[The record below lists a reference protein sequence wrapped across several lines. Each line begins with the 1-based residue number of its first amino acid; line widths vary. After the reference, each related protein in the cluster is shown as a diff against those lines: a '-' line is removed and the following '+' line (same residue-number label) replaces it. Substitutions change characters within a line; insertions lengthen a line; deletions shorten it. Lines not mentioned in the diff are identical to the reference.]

1 MQLSG
6 ENSRLEFDI
15 IIHKKDDVYS
25 QIECE
30 RSITKELNEYFSFDV
45 PGAKFMP
52 SFKNRLWDG
61 KIRLFDIRNNQ
72 IYVGLSEY
80 IYKFATAKKYT
91 ISGGVRTPLEIDNNT
106 VISFIDGLKS
116 TVNIRDYQLD
126 AVQHSIRNG
135 RSILV
140 SPTASGKSFIIYILI
155 RYYLES
161 QQILDNSRI
170 LLLVPRSSL
179 VEQMYTDFQDY
190 GWDSENYCHRIYAG
204 KDKTSPKLVHISTW
218 QSIYQLPKQ
227 HFEKYKVI
235 IGDEVHTF
243 AAKSLKT
250 IMHKTTDCPYK
261 FGLTGTL
268 DDAESHHLV
277 LEGLFGTVKKVT
289 TTKALIDSKQISD
302 LKIIGIVLT
311 YSKKECI
318 IRDYNKE
325 IKFITEHPQR
335 NNLIRNLCIDLKG
348 NTLVLF
354 SLIKHG
360 QLLHELIKER
370 ADVNRKTFF
379 VFGGTDS
386 EDREK
391 IRRIVETERDAI
403 VVASFGVF
411 STGINIRNLHNLIFA
426 SPYKSRIRNLQSI
439 GRGLRK
445 SKKKDIA
452 TLYDI
457 ADDLS
462 YGSSF
467 NYTLDHFEERKKI
480 YEEERFPVAEYF
492 VQLKT

>member
-91 ISGGVRTPLEIDNNT
+91 ISGGVRTPLEIDVGT
-106 VISFIDGLKS
+106 VQSFIDGLQS
-116 TVNIRDYQLD
+116 TVTIRDYQLD

-135 RSILV
+135 RCILV

-155 RYYLES
+155 RYY
-161 QQILDNSRI
+161 QQILENSHI

-190 GWDSENYCHRIYAG
+190 GWDSEKFCHRIYAG

-218 QSIYQLPKQ
+218 QSIYQLPKK

-250 IMHKTTDCPYK
+250 IMQKTTDCPYK

-277 LEGLFGTVKKVT
+277 LEGLFGSVKKVT
-289 TTKALIDSKQISD
+289 TTKQLMDSKQISD

-311 YSKKECI
+311 YSEDECI
-318 IRDYNKE
+318 IREYNKE

-335 NNLIRNLCIDLKG
+335 NNLIRNLSIDLKG

-379 VFGGTDS
+379 VFGGTNS
-386 EDREK
+386 ETREN
-391 IRRIVETERDAI
+391 IRKIVEQERDAI

-411 STGINIRNLHNLIFA
+411 STGINIRNLHNIIFA

-439 GRGLRK
+439 GRGLRIHE
-445 SKKKDIA
+445 SKVTA
-452 TLYDI
+452 RLYDI
-457 ADDLS
+457 ADN
-462 YGSSF
+462 F
-467 NYTLDHFEERKKI
+467 NNNNHTIKHFIKRIGIYNQEEFDYEIIKI
-480 YEEERFPVAEYF
+480 N
-492 VQLKT
+492 LK

>member
-91 ISGGVRTPLEIDNNT
+91 ISGGVRTPLEIDVDT
-106 VISFIDGLKS
+106 VQSFIDGLKS
-116 TVNIRDYQLD
+116 TVTIRDYQLD

-135 RSILV
+135 RCILV

-155 RYYLES
+155 RYY
-161 QQILDNSRI
+161 QQILDNSHI

-190 GWDSENYCHRIYAG
+190 GWDSEKFCHRIYAG

-218 QSIYQLPKQ
+218 QSIYQLPKK

-250 IMHKTTDCPYK
+250 IMQKTTDCPYK

-277 LEGLFGTVKKVT
+277 LEGLFGSVKKVT
-289 TTKALIDSKQISD
+289 TTKQLMDSKQISD

-311 YSKKECI
+311 YSEDECI
-318 IRDYNKE
+318 IREYNKE

-335 NNLIRNLCIDLKG
+335 NNLIRNLSIDLKG

-370 ADVNRKTFF
+370 ANVNRKTFF
-379 VFGGTDS
+379 VFGGTNS
-386 EDREK
+386 ETREN
-391 IRRIVETERDAI
+391 IRKIVEQERDAI

-411 STGINIRNLHNLIFA
+411 STGINIRNLHNIIFA

-439 GRGLRK
+439 GRGLRMHE
-445 SKKKDIA
+445 SKAIA
-452 TLYDI
+452 KLYDI
-457 ADDLS
+457 ADN
-462 YGSSF
+462 F
-467 NYTLDHFEERKKI
+467 NNNNHTIKHFIKRIGIYNQEEFDYEIIKI
-480 YEEERFPVAEYF
+480 N
-492 VQLKT
+492 LK

>member
-52 SFKNRLWDG
+52 SFKSRLWDG

-116 TVNIRDYQLD
+116 TVKIRDYQLD

-140 SPTASGKSFIIYILI
+140 SPTASGKSFVIYILI
-155 RYYLES
+155 RYY
-161 QQILDNSRI
+161 QQILDNSHI

-190 GWDSENYCHRIYAG
+190 GWDSEKFCHRIYAG

-218 QSIYQLPKQ
+218 QSIYQLPKK

-250 IMHKTTDCPYK
+250 IMQKTTNCPYK

-277 LEGLFGTVKKVT
+277 LEGLFGSVKKVT

-335 NNLIRNLCIDLKG
+335 NNLIRNLCVDLKG

-360 QLLHELIKER
+360 RLLHELIQEKI
-370 ADVNRKTFF
+370 DVSTRKAFF

-386 EDREK
+386 ETREE
-391 IRRIVETERDAI
+391 IRKIVETERDAI
-403 VVASFGVF
+403 VVASFGVY

-439 GRGLRK
+439 GRGLRMHE
-445 SKKKDIA
+445 SKRAGAK
-452 TLYDI
+452 LYDI
-457 ADDLS
+457 ADN
-462 YGSSF
+462 F
-467 NYTLDHFEERKKI
+467 NNNNHTLKHFVKRIGIYNQEEFD
-480 YEEERFPVAEYF
+480 YEIHKVNIS
-492 VQLKT
+492 

>member
-91 ISGGVRTPLEIDNNT
+91 ISGGVRTPLEIDVGT
-106 VISFIDGLKS
+106 VQSFIDGLQS
-116 TVNIRDYQLD
+116 TVTIRDYQLD

-135 RSILV
+135 RCILV

-155 RYYLES
+155 RYY
-161 QQILDNSRI
+161 QQILDNSHI

-190 GWDSENYCHRIYAG
+190 GWDSEKFCHRIYAG

-218 QSIYQLPKQ
+218 QSIYQLPKK

-250 IMHKTTDCPYK
+250 IMQKTTDCPYK

-277 LEGLFGTVKKVT
+277 LEGLFGSVKKVT
-289 TTKALIDSKQISD
+289 TTKQLMDSKQISD

-311 YSKKECI
+311 YSEDECI
-318 IRDYNKE
+318 IREYNKE

-335 NNLIRNLCIDLKG
+335 NNLIRNLSIDLKG

-379 VFGGTDS
+379 VFGGTNS
-386 EDREK
+386 ETREN
-391 IRRIVETERDAI
+391 IRKIVEQERDAI

-411 STGINIRNLHNLIFA
+411 STGINIRNLHNIIFA

-439 GRGLRK
+439 GRGLRMHE
-445 SKKKDIA
+445 SKAIA
-452 TLYDI
+452 KLYDI
-457 ADDLS
+457 ADN
-462 YGSSF
+462 F
-467 NYTLDHFEERKKI
+467 NNNNHTIKHFIKRIGIYNQEEFDYEIIKI
-480 YEEERFPVAEYF
+480 N
-492 VQLKT
+492 LK

>member
-6 ENSRLEFDI
+6 ENSRLEYDI

-72 IYVGLSEY
+72 IYVGLSDY

-91 ISGGVRTPLEIDNNT
+91 ISGGVRTPLEIDNAS
-106 VISFIDGLKS
+106 VISFIEGIKS
-116 TVNIRDYQLD
+116 GVKIRDYQLD

-135 RSILV
+135 RCILV
-140 SPTASGKSFIIYILI
+140 SPTASGKSFIIYVLI
-155 RYYLES
+155 RYY
-161 QQILDNSRI
+161 QQIIDNSHI

-190 GWDSENYCHRIYAG
+190 GWDAENYCHRIYAG

-218 QSIYQLPKQ
+218 QSIYQLPKK

-250 IMHKTTDCPYK
+250 IMHKTTDCQYK

-370 ADVNRKTFF
+370 AHVNRKTFF

-386 EDREK
+386 ETREK
-391 IRRIVETERDAI
+391 IRGIVETERDAI

-411 STGINIRNLHNLIFA
+411 STGINIRNLHNIIFA

-439 GRGLRK
+439 GRGLRTHE
-445 SKKKDIA
+445 SKAIA
-452 TLYDI
+452 KLYDI
-457 ADDLS
+457 ADN
-462 YGSSF
+462 F
-467 NYTLDHFEERKKI
+467 NNNNHTIKHFVKRIGIYNQEEFDYEIVKI
-480 YEEERFPVAEYF
+480 N
-492 VQLKT
+492 LK

>member
-15 IIHKKDDVYS
+15 IIHRKDDVYS

-91 ISGGVRTPLEIDNNT
+91 ISGGVRTPLEIDNAS

-116 TVNIRDYQLD
+116 TVKIRDYQLD

-140 SPTASGKSFIIYILI
+140 SPTASGKSFVIYILI
-155 RYYLES
+155 RYY
-161 QQILDNSRI
+161 QQILDNSHI

-190 GWDSENYCHRIYAG
+190 GWDSEKFCHRIYAG

-218 QSIYQLPKQ
+218 QSIYQLPKK

-250 IMHKTTDCPYK
+250 IMQKTTDCPYK

-277 LEGLFGTVKKVT
+277 LEGLFGSVKKVT
-289 TTKALIDSKQISD
+289 TTKALMDSKQISE

-311 YSKKECI
+311 YSKKESI
-318 IRDYNKE
+318 IREYNKE

-386 EDREK
+386 ETREK

-411 STGINIRNLHNLIFA
+411 STGINIRNLHNIIFA

-439 GRGLRK
+439 GRGLRTHE
-445 SKKKDIA
+445 SKAIA
-452 TLYDI
+452 RLYDI
-457 ADDLS
+457 ADN
-462 YGSSF
+462 F
-467 NYTLDHFEERKKI
+467 NNNNHTMKHFISRIGIYNQEEFDYEIIKI
-480 YEEERFPVAEYF
+480 N
-492 VQLKT
+492 LK

>member
-6 ENSRLEFDI
+6 ENSRLEYDI

-116 TVNIRDYQLD
+116 TVKIRDYQLV

-135 RSILV
+135 RCILV
-140 SPTASGKSFIIYILI
+140 SPTASGKSFVIYILI
-155 RYYLES
+155 RYY
-161 QQILDNSRI
+161 QQILENSHI

-179 VEQMYTDFQDY
+179 VEQMYTDFKDY
-190 GWDSENYCHRIYAG
+190 GWNSENYCHRIYAG

-218 QSIYQLPKQ
+218 QSIYQLPKK

-250 IMHKTTDCPYK
+250 VMHKTTDCQYK

-277 LEGLFGTVKKVT
+277 LEGLFGSVKKVT
-289 TTKALIDSKQISD
+289 TTKQLIDAKQISD

-386 EDREK
+386 DTREK
-391 IRRIVETERDAI
+391 IRGIVETERDSI

-411 STGINIRNLHNLIFA
+411 STGINIRNLHNIIFA

-439 GRGLRK
+439 GRGLRTHE
-445 SKKKDIA
+445 SKAIA
-452 TLYDI
+452 KLYDI
-457 ADDLS
+457 ADN
-462 YGSSF
+462 F
-467 NYTLDHFEERKKI
+467 NNNNHTIKHFISRIGIYNQEEFDYEIVKI
-480 YEEERFPVAEYF
+480 N
-492 VQLKT
+492 LK

>member
-6 ENSRLEFDI
+6 ENSRLEYDI

-30 RSITKELNEYFSFDV
+30 RSITKELNEYFSFEV

-91 ISGGVRTPLEIDNNT
+91 ISGGVRTPLEIDVGT
-106 VISFIDGLKS
+106 VQSFIDGLQS
-116 TVNIRDYQLD
+116 TVTIRDYQLD

-155 RYYLES
+155 RYY
-161 QQILDNSRI
+161 QQILDNSHI

-190 GWDSENYCHRIYAG
+190 GWNSEKFCHRIYAG

-218 QSIYQLPKQ
+218 QSIYQLPKK

-250 IMHKTTDCPYK
+250 IMQKTTDCPYK

-386 EDREK
+386 ETREK
-391 IRRIVETERDAI
+391 IRGIVETERDAI

-411 STGINIRNLHNLIFA
+411 STGINIRNLHNIIFA

-439 GRGLRK
+439 GRGLRTHE
-445 SKKKDIA
+445 SKAIA
-452 TLYDI
+452 RLYDI
-457 ADDLS
+457 ADN
-462 YGSSF
+462 F
-467 NYTLDHFEERKKI
+467 NNNNHTMKHFIKRIGIYNQEEFDYEIIKI
-480 YEEERFPVAEYF
+480 N
-492 VQLKT
+492 LK

>member
-106 VISFIDGLKS
+106 VKSFIDGLKS
-116 TVNIRDYQLD
+116 TVTIRDYQLD

-135 RSILV
+135 RCILV

-155 RYYLES
+155 RYY
-161 QQILDNSRI
+161 QQILENSHI

-190 GWDSENYCHRIYAG
+190 GWDSEKYCHRIYAG

-218 QSIYQLPKQ
+218 QSIYQLPKK

-250 IMHKTTDCPYK
+250 VMHKTTDCPYK

-277 LEGLFGTVKKVT
+277 LEGLFGSVKKVT
-289 TTKALIDSKQISD
+289 TTKQLMDSKQISD

-311 YSKKECI
+311 YSKNECI
-318 IRDYNKE
+318 IREYNKE

-335 NNLIRNLCIDLKG
+335 NNLIRNLSIDLKG

-379 VFGGTDS
+379 VFGGTNS
-386 EDREK
+386 ETREN
-391 IRRIVETERDAI
+391 IRKIVEQERDAI

-411 STGINIRNLHNLIFA
+411 STGINIRNLHNIIFA

-439 GRGLRK
+439 GRGLRIHE
-445 SKKKDIA
+445 SKVTA
-452 TLYDI
+452 RLYDI
-457 ADDLS
+457 ADN
-462 YGSSF
+462 F
-467 NYTLDHFEERKKI
+467 NNNNHTIKHFIKRIGIYNQEEFDYEIIKI
-480 YEEERFPVAEYF
+480 N
-492 VQLKT
+492 LK

>member
-6 ENSRLEFDI
+6 ENSRLEYDI

-91 ISGGVRTPLEIDNNT
+91 ISGGVRTPLEIDIDT
-106 VISFIDGLKS
+106 VKSFIDGLKS
-116 TVNIRDYQLD
+116 TVKIRDYQLD

-161 QQILDNSRI
+161 QQILDNSHI

-218 QSIYQLPKQ
+218 QSIYQLPKK

-386 EDREK
+386 EEREK
-391 IRRIVETERDAI
+391 IRGIVETERDAI

-411 STGINIRNLHNLIFA
+411 STGINIRNLHNIIFA

-439 GRGLRK
+439 GRGLRTHE
-445 SKKKDIA
+445 SKAGAK
-452 TLYDI
+452 LYDI
-457 ADDLS
+457 ADN
-462 YGSSF
+462 F
-467 NYTLDHFEERKKI
+467 NNNNHTIKHFVKRIGIYNQEEFDYEIIKI
-480 YEEERFPVAEYF
+480 N
-492 VQLKT
+492 LK

>member
-6 ENSRLEFDI
+6 ENSRLEYDI

-30 RSITKELNEYFSFDV
+30 RSITKELNEYFSFEV

-91 ISGGVRTPLEIDNNT
+91 ISGGVRTPLEIDVGT
-106 VISFIDGLKS
+106 VQSFIDGLQS
-116 TVNIRDYQLD
+116 TVTIRDYQLD
-126 AVQHSIRNG
+126 AIQHSIRNG
-135 RSILV
+135 RCILV
-140 SPTASGKSFIIYILI
+140 SPTASGKSFVIYILI
-155 RYYLES
+155 RYY
-161 QQILDNSRI
+161 QQILDNSHI

-190 GWDSENYCHRIYAG
+190 GWDSEKFCHRIYAG

-218 QSIYQLPKQ
+218 QSIYQLPKK

-250 IMHKTTDCPYK
+250 IMHKTTDCQYK

-268 DDAESHHLV
+268 DDADSHHLV
-277 LEGLFGTVKKVT
+277 LEGLFGSVKKVT
-289 TTKALIDSKQISD
+289 TTKQLMDSKQISD

-335 NNLIRNLCIDLKG
+335 NNLIRNLCIELKG

-360 QLLHELIKER
+360 QLLHDLIKER

-386 EDREK
+386 ETREK

-411 STGINIRNLHNLIFA
+411 STGINIRNLHNIIFA
-426 SPYKSRIRNLQSI
+426 SPYQSRIRNLQSI
-439 GRGLRK
+439 GRGLRIHE
-445 SKKKDIA
+445 SKAGAK
-452 TLYDI
+452 LYDI
-457 ADDLS
+457 ADN
-462 YGSSF
+462 F
-467 NYTLDHFEERKKI
+467 NNNNHTMKHFVKRIGIYNQEEFDYEIVKI
-480 YEEERFPVAEYF
+480 N
-492 VQLKT
+492 LK

>member
-6 ENSRLEFDI
+6 ENSRLEYDI

-91 ISGGVRTPLEIDNNT
+91 ISGGVRTPLEIDIDT
-106 VISFIDGLKS
+106 VKSFIDGLKS
-116 TVNIRDYQLD
+116 TVKIRDYQLD

-161 QQILDNSRI
+161 QQILDNSHI

-190 GWDSENYCHRIYAG
+190 GWDSEKYCHRIYAG

-218 QSIYQLPKQ
+218 QSIYQLPKK

-370 ADVNRKTFF
+370 AHVNRKTFF

-386 EDREK
+386 ETREK
-391 IRRIVETERDAI
+391 IRGIVETERDAI

-411 STGINIRNLHNLIFA
+411 STGINIRNLHNIIFA

-439 GRGLRK
+439 GRGLRTHE
-445 SKKKDIA
+445 SKAGAK
-452 TLYDI
+452 LYDI
-457 ADDLS
+457 ADN
-462 YGSSF
+462 F
-467 NYTLDHFEERKKI
+467 NNNNHTIKHFVKRIGIYNQEEFDYEIIKI
-480 YEEERFPVAEYF
+480 N
-492 VQLKT
+492 LK

>member
-6 ENSRLEFDI
+6 ENSRLEYDI

-30 RSITKELNEYFSFDV
+30 RSITKELNEYFSFEV

-72 IYVGLSEY
+72 IYVGLSDY

-91 ISGGVRTPLEIDNNT
+91 ISGGVRAPLEIDNDS

-116 TVNIRDYQLD
+116 TVKIRDYQLD

-155 RYYLES
+155 RYY
-161 QQILDNSRI
+161 QQILDNSHI

-190 GWDSENYCHRIYAG
+190 GWDSEKYCHRIYAG

-218 QSIYQLPKQ
+218 QSIYQLSKK
-227 HFEKYKVI
+227 HFEQYKVI

-243 AAKSLKT
+243 AAKSLKS
-250 IMHKTTDCPYK
+250 IMHKTTGCQYK

-268 DDAESHHLV
+268 SDSESHHLV
-277 LEGLFGTVKKVT
+277 LEGLFGSAKQVT
-289 TTKALIDSKQISD
+289 TTKKLIDKKQIAD
-302 LKIIGIVLT
+302 LKIVAIVLT
-311 YSKKECI
+311 YSKEECI

-335 NNLIRNLCIDLKG
+335 NNLIRNLCVDLKG

-360 QLLHELIKER
+360 RLLHELIQEKI
-370 ADVNRKTFF
+370 DVSSRKAFF

-386 EDREK
+386 ETREE

-439 GRGLRK
+439 GRGLRMHE
-445 SKKKDIA
+445 SKGAGAK
-452 TLYDI
+452 LYDI
-457 ADDLS
+457 ADNFNNNNHTLKHFVKRIGIYNQEEFDYEIHKVNLS
-462 YGSSF
+462 
-467 NYTLDHFEERKKI
+467 
-480 YEEERFPVAEYF
+480 
-492 VQLKT
+492 

>member
-91 ISGGVRTPLEIDNNT
+91 ISGGVRTPLEIDNAD
-106 VISFIDGLKS
+106 VISFIEGIKS
-116 TVNIRDYQLD
+116 TVKIRDYQLD

-140 SPTASGKSFIIYILI
+140 SPTASGKSFVIYILI
-155 RYYLES
+155 RYY
-161 QQILDNSRI
+161 QQILENSHI

-190 GWDSENYCHRIYAG
+190 GWDVENYCHRIYAG
-204 KDKTSPKLVHISTW
+204 KDKTSSKLVHISTW
-218 QSIYQLPKQ
+218 QSIYQLPKK

-250 IMHKTTDCPYK
+250 VMHKTTDCPYK
-261 FGLTGTL
+261 IGLTGTL

-277 LEGLFGTVKKVT
+277 LEGLFGSVKKVT
-289 TTKALIDSKQISD
+289 TTKQLIDAKQISD

-386 EDREK
+386 ETREK
-391 IRRIVETERDAI
+391 IRGIVETERDSI

-411 STGINIRNLHNLIFA
+411 STGINIRNLHNIIFA

-439 GRGLRK
+439 GRGLRTHE
-445 SKKKDIA
+445 SKAIA
-452 TLYDI
+452 KLYDI
-457 ADDLS
+457 ADN
-462 YGSSF
+462 F
-467 NYTLDHFEERKKI
+467 NNNNHTIKHFISRIGIYNQEEFDYEIIKI
-480 YEEERFPVAEYF
+480 N
-492 VQLKT
+492 LK

>member
-1 MQLSG
+1 
-6 ENSRLEFDI
+6 
-15 IIHKKDDVYS
+15 
-25 QIECE
+25 
-30 RSITKELNEYFSFDV
+30 
-45 PGAKFMP
+45 MP

-91 ISGGVRTPLEIDNNT
+91 ISGGVRTPLEIDNAS

-116 TVNIRDYQLD
+116 TVKIRDYQLD

-135 RSILV
+135 RCILV
-140 SPTASGKSFIIYILI
+140 SPTASGKSFVIYILI
-155 RYYLES
+155 RYY
-161 QQILDNSRI
+161 QQILDNSHI

-190 GWDSENYCHRIYAG
+190 GWDSEKFCHRIYAG

-218 QSIYQLPKQ
+218 QSIYQLPKK

-250 IMHKTTDCPYK
+250 IMQKTTDCPYK

-277 LEGLFGTVKKVT
+277 LEGLFGSVKKVT
-289 TTKALIDSKQISD
+289 TTKALMDSKQISE

-311 YSKKECI
+311 YSKKESI
-318 IRDYNKE
+318 IREYNKE

-386 EDREK
+386 ETREK

-411 STGINIRNLHNLIFA
+411 STGINIRNLHNIIFA

-439 GRGLRK
+439 GRGLRTHE
-445 SKKKDIA
+445 SKAIA
-452 TLYDI
+452 RLYDI
-457 ADDLS
+457 ADN
-462 YGSSF
+462 F
-467 NYTLDHFEERKKI
+467 NNNNHTMKHFISRIGIYNQEEFDYEIIKI
-480 YEEERFPVAEYF
+480 N
-492 VQLKT
+492 LK

>member
-6 ENSRLEFDI
+6 ENSRLEYDI
-15 IIHKKDDVYS
+15 VIHKKDDVYF
-25 QIECE
+25 QIGCE
-30 RSITKELNEYFSFDV
+30 RSIAKELNEYFSFEV

-91 ISGGVRTPLEIDNNT
+91 ISGGVRTPLEIDNT
-106 VISFIDGLKS
+106 DVISFIEGIKS
-116 TVNIRDYQLD
+116 TVKIRDYQLD

-135 RSILV
+135 RCILV
-140 SPTASGKSFIIYILI
+140 SPTASGKSFVIYILI

-218 QSIYQLPKQ
+218 QSIYQLPKK

-302 LKIIGIVLT
+302 LKIVGIVLT

-360 QLLHELIKER
+360 QLLYELIKER

-386 EDREK
+386 ETREK
-391 IRRIVETERDAI
+391 IRGIVEKERDAI

-411 STGINIRNLHNLIFA
+411 STGINIRNLHNIIFA

-439 GRGLRK
+439 GRGLRIHE
-445 SKKKDIA
+445 SKAIA
-452 TLYDI
+452 KLYDI
-457 ADDLS
+457 ADN
-462 YGSSF
+462 F
-467 NYTLDHFEERKKI
+467 NNNNHTMKHFIKRIGIYNQEEFDYEIIKI
-480 YEEERFPVAEYF
+480 N
-492 VQLKT
+492 LK

>member
-1 MQLSG
+1 MLLSG
-6 ENSRLEFDI
+6 ENSRLEYDI

-30 RSITKELNEYFSFDV
+30 RSIAKELNEYFSFEV

-72 IYVGLSEY
+72 IYVGLSDY

-91 ISGGVRTPLEIDNNT
+91 ISGGVRAPLEIDNDS
-106 VISFIDGLKS
+106 VISFIDSLKCG
-116 TVNIRDYQLD
+116 VKIRDYQLD

-135 RSILV
+135 RCILV
-140 SPTASGKSFIIYILI
+140 SPTASGKSFIIYVLI
-155 RYYLES
+155 RYY
-161 QQILDNSRI
+161 QQIIDNSHI

-190 GWDSENYCHRIYAG
+190 GWDSEKYCHRIYAG

-218 QSIYQLPKQ
+218 QSIYQLPKK

-235 IGDEVHTF
+235 LGDEVHTF
-243 AAKSLKT
+243 TAKSLKT
-250 IMHKTTDCPYK
+250 IMQKTTDCPNK

-289 TTKALIDSKQISD
+289 TTKKLIDAKQISD

-311 YSKKECI
+311 YSEKECI

-335 NNLIRNLCIDLKG
+335 NNLIRNLSIDLKG

-360 QLLHELIKER
+360 EFLHELIKEK
-370 ADVNRKTFF
+370 ADVNRKTFL
-379 VFGGTDS
+379 VYGATDS
-386 EDREK
+386 ETREK
-391 IRRIVETERDAI
+391 IRGIVERERDSI

-411 STGINIRNLHNLIFA
+411 STGINIRNLHNIIFA

-439 GRGLRK
+439 GRGLRTHE
-445 SKKKDIA
+445 SKAGAK
-452 TLYDI
+452 LYDI
-457 ADDLS
+457 ADD
-462 YGSSF
+462 F
-467 NYTLDHFEERKKI
+467 KNNNHTIKHFVKRIGIYNQEEFD
-480 YEEERFPVAEYF
+480 YEIIKVN
-492 VQLKT
+492 LK

>member
-15 IIHKKDDVYS
+15 IIHRKDDVYS

-91 ISGGVRTPLEIDNNT
+91 ISGGVRTPLEIDVGT
-106 VISFIDGLKS
+106 VQSFIDGLQS
-116 TVNIRDYQLD
+116 TVTIRDYQLD

-135 RSILV
+135 RCILV

-155 RYYLES
+155 RYY
-161 QQILDNSRI
+161 QQILDNSHI

-190 GWDSENYCHRIYAG
+190 GWDSEKFCHRIYAG

-218 QSIYQLPKQ
+218 QSIYQLPKK

-250 IMHKTTDCPYK
+250 IMQKTTDCPYK

-277 LEGLFGTVKKVT
+277 LEGLFGSVKKVT
-289 TTKALIDSKQISD
+289 TTKQLMDSKQISD

-311 YSKKECI
+311 YSEDECI
-318 IRDYNKE
+318 IREYNKE

-335 NNLIRNLCIDLKG
+335 NNLIRNLSIDLKG

-379 VFGGTDS
+379 VFGGTNS
-386 EDREK
+386 ETREN
-391 IRRIVETERDAI
+391 IRKIVETRTRCHCCRQ
-403 VVASFGVF
+403 FWCF
-411 STGINIRNLHNLIFA
+411 Q
-426 SPYKSRIRNLQSI
+426 YWYQ
-439 GRGLRK
+439 
-445 SKKKDIA
+445 
-452 TLYDI
+452 Y
-457 ADDLS
+457 
-462 YGSSF
+462 
-467 NYTLDHFEERKKI
+467 
-480 YEEERFPVAEYF
+480 
-492 VQLKT
+492 